1 MKKILFA
8 GVAMMMYTAS
18 AQDIKECT
26 HNEEKAAAA
35 DNGIAIVTGR
45 GDVLPEGVMVRFIQ
59 WKEGVGDYIATDT
72 IENGQFRF
80 EIPVEDGLTVGA
92 LMFDY
97 HAFPSMI
104 HKLYLTPGAKV
115 EIEAVDNYT
124 FTWPV
129 KSSVPEQSE
138 YDLYINDSKDL
149 WTEYQVANIEYN
161 KFRNREANLQKSDSL
176 GRLIRLRE
184 LDFLKTR
191 PIGTVWLDKA
201 KDLAMISHRLKI
213 DTEGLKTM
221 YSTLDDSIR
230 NSPKGRA
237 IYGYLYPGS
246 HLETGDRFPDTEFY
260 DIDGNAHRFS
270 EFMGK
275 WCLVDFWNSGCGP
288 CRRALPELRELKE
301 KYPDTLELI
310 SLSMDTDRVWRKAS
324 EDLSLIGN
332 NWNEGKE
339 DYGIFR
345 RFGTNAYPTFLV
357 VAPDGTIHDVWV
369 GYATGEL
376 KQKIDSIFMTDSE
389 TDANE

>member
-1 MKKILFA
+1 MRKILFA
-8 GVAMMMYTAS
+8 GVAMLMCTAS
-18 AQDIKECT
+18 AQDVKEW
-26 HNEEKAAAA
+26 NPVEEKV
-35 DNGIAIVTGR
+35 DGIAVVSGS
-45 GDVLPEGVMVRFIQ
+45 GEALPEGVRVRLIR
-59 WKEGVGDYIATDT
+59 WKDGQGNYVATDS
-72 IENGQFRF
+72 IANGQFRL
-80 EIPVEDGLTVGA
+80 EVPVEEGLTVGA

-124 FTWPV
+124 YTWPV
-129 KSSVPEQSE
+129 KSSVPEQAE
-138 YDLYINDSKDL
+138 YDLYIDNIKDL

-161 KFRNREANLQKSDSL
+161 KYRNREANLQKSDSL

-184 LDFLKTR
+184 LELLKTR

-213 DTEGLKTM
+213 DTEDLKTM

-246 HLETGDRFPDTEFY
+246 HLGVGERFPDTEFY
-260 DIDGNAHRFS
+260 DIDGNAHSFS
-270 EFMGK
+270 EFLGK

-310 SLSMDTDRVWRKAS
+310 SLSMDTERIWRKAS
-324 EDLSLIGN
+324 EDLPLIGN

-345 RFGTNAYPTFLV
+345 RFATNAYPTFLV
-357 VAPDGTIHDVWV
+357 VAPDGTVNDVWV

-376 KQKIDSIFMTDSE
+376 KQKMDSIFRTNSE
-389 TDANE
+389 TESKE